1 MKRIFVLFLAAGLVA
16 STVTDADGQQRR
28 RRKRTGTQMNAGPS
42 DSTYYYKG
50 RRGRSGAMGKSIN
63 ESTTGV
69 MGQDTIKMNEKGQHR
84 NLNQNTGQPLPP
96 NNGRVGGL

>member
-1 MKRIFVLFLAAGLVA
+1 MKRFFVLFIADGLVA
-16 STVTDADGQQRR
+16 STFSEVDGQQRR
-28 RRKRTGTQMNAGPS
+28 RRRNSSAQINAGPS

-50 RRGRSGAMGKSIN
+50 RRGRSGAMGKTIN

-69 MGQDTIKMNEKGQHR
+69 LGQDTIKMNSKGRHR

-96 NNGRVGGL
+96 NNGKVGGL